1 RNNQIADQP
10 GTSSAKRKAEELFLG
25 MNQRELQNGIV
36 EREALDPEGDKVVEL
51 LRALPRVEAP
61 KNFDFGVKAKI
72 AGRVAPRRAGLVPI
86 LKVAAP
92 LSLLFAVAGFGIFY
106 GTLPTEN
113 RTLVAE
119 APAKTEV
126 QTASP
131 PAETAASLPA
141 QTAPAPQIVPAPV
154 SGPQR
159 ASIEPEKKA
168 SLRRATGPR
177 TNLDGPRAGS
187 VDRTLESANTIFP
200 RGIEPTNSRN
210 ANLNS
215 NAGGAS
221 IPLRDVFGIMGVRAD
236 FSDGAWTV
244 RESAA
249 NSTARRAGVQPGDV
263 LEAIGGQPLIQTTTF
278 KGGFSARSIRV
289 RRDGKTINLNLKN

>member
-1 RNNQIADQP
+1 
-10 GTSSAKRKAEELFLG
+10 

-36 EREALDPEGDKVVEL
+36 EREVLDSEGDKVVEL

-72 AGRVAPRRAGLVPI
+72 AGRVAPRRAGLVPL
-86 LKVAAP
+86 LKIAAP
-92 LSLLFAVAGFGIFY
+92 LSLVFAVAGFGIFY
-106 GTLPTEN
+106 GTLPTEDGGP
-113 RTLVAE
+113 VAE

-126 QTASP
+126 PAASP
-131 PAETAASLPA
+131 RIDTAASLP
-141 QTAPAPQIVPAPV
+141 TETVPPPQIVPAPAV
-154 SGPQR
+154 QPQR
-159 ASIEPEKKA
+159 VSIDPEKTV
-168 SLRRATGPR
+168 STRRATRPR
-177 TNLDGPRAGS
+177 ATLDAPGAGS

-210 ANLNS
+210 ANLDS
-215 NAGGAS
+215 SIGGSS
-221 IPLRDVFGIMGVRAD
+221 IPLRDVFGMIGVSAD
-236 FSDGAWTV
+236 FNDGAWTV

-249 NSTARRAGVQPGDV
+249 NSTAHRAGVRPGDV
-263 LEAIGGQPLIQTTTF
+263 LEAIDGQPLIRSTTF